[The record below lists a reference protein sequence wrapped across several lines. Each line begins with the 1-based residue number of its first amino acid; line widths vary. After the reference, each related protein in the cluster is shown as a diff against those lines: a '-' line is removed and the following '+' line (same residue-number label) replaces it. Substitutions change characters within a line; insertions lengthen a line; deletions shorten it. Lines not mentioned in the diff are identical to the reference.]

1 MSTEEHKKIFLEDL
15 KILCLENYAD
25 YCISTIITVVRTK
38 ETLEEEEQR
47 LLDLAFTIKSNSSYK
62 EAILDPDKNYE
73 FIDLLY
79 KCLLK
84 YLYIHEYVLNCLS
97 YISKEGFIRMMRNS
111 IIDAPTDIVFKYMLE
126 DTLANSHTYI
136 AILMDRPVTDLN
148 DTMFDQYVIKYTPR
162 VSVNKMYLIKY
173 ILKKVSS
180 KSEAIYNTNI
190 YKHLIIEYSLFKLF
204 GNMLFSSSSTG
215 SEQIICN
222 KITKALYNE
231 DPLVTKYI
239 RKIAEILAVDI
250 EYRIPDNS
258 YVLISYEALKYFKII
273 IKYLDIQCPFSL
285 YKTSALKSGAL
296 INDARSM
303 LYISH
308 FGIDALECIPCTTKV
323 LKQTRR
329 IIKTL
334 YKLKVHPARIKR
346 IESWFNSLGTE
357 PRNRCNVDIILKH
370 DQTTDELMKGVL

>member
-15 KILCLENYAD
+15 KNLCLENDAN
-25 YCISTIITVVRTK
+25 YCISTIITAVRTK
-38 ETLEEEEQR
+38 ETLEEEERR

-79 KCLLK
+79 KCLFK
-84 YLYIHEYVLNCLS
+84 YLYIHEYVLNCLK
-97 YISKEGFIRMMRNS
+97 YISKDYFIRMMRNS

-126 DTLANSHTYI
+126 DTLSNSHTYI
-136 AILMDRPVTDLN
+136 AILMDRSVTDLN
-148 DTMFDQYVIKYTPR
+148 DTMLSQYVIKYNHS
-162 VSVNKMYLIKY
+162 VSLNKMYLIKY
-173 ILKKVSS
+173 ILKKITS
-180 KSEAIYNTNI
+180 KSEDIYNTNI
-190 YKHLIIEYSLFKLF
+190 YKHLIIEYFLFKLF

-215 SEQIICN
+215 SEQLICN
-222 KITKALYNE
+222 TITKALYND

-250 EYRIPDNS
+250 EYRVPDNS

-285 YKTSALKSGAL
+285 YKTSALKTGAL

-308 FGIDALECIPCTTKV
+308 FGIDSLECVPCTTKV
-323 LKQTRR
+323 LKQTGR

-334 YKLKVHPARIKR
+334 YKLKVHPAQIKW
-346 IESWFNSLGTE
+346 IESWFKSLGTE
-357 PRNRCNVDIILKH
+357 PRNRCNVEIILKH